1 MKKQMFQ
8 GLNRISTETIERNI
22 KKVKKDKPVRSVQ
35 NTVSNFPAEIDGL
48 PVKRQKER
56 RFPGSSPV

>member
-1 MKKQMFQ
+1 M
-8 GLNRISTETIERNI
+8 STETIERNI

-48 PVKRQKER
+48 AVRRQQER

>member
-1 MKKQMFQ
+1 MFQ
-8 GLNRISTETIERNI
+8 GLNRMSTETSKRNI
-22 KKVKKDKPVRSVQ
+22 KKTKKDKLVRSVQ

-48 PVKRQKER
+48 PVKRHKER